1 MIKKIVLWI
10 LVVFWMGL
18 IFYFSS
24 FKGDE
29 STEQSQGF
37 LYNTIGNIVEFF
49 NKDISVEEKELIIEK
64 YDPIV
69 RKVAHACVYM
79 ILAFLVCLLINCYND
94 KINKVIVLSL
104 IFCIIYAISDEVH
117 QTFVEGRSG
126 EVKDVL
132 IDSIGIIVSNI
143 GFYLRRKNENSK

>member
-117 QTFVEGRSG
+117 QTFVEGRNG
-126 EVKDVL
+126 EVRDVL

>member
-117 QTFVEGRSG
+117 QTF
-126 EVKDVL
+126 L
-132 IDSIGIIVSNI
+132 SIQ
-143 GFYLRRKNENSK
+143 K

>member
-126 EVKDVL
+126 EVRDVL